1 MRSVRRW
8 TWLACTLIP
17 AIAVACQ
24 TPPALRAFDIRP
36 VAPSLTSGSGK
47 AGLDISGAL
56 VLEVSVR
63 GPAAEISR
71 AGSDP
76 LQPNLIW
83 HVVEGDCAA
92 WREPGVETRHQ
103 VLYRW
108 TPVPAKADAMDFRTV
123 IAASYLGDLSRPH
136 ALAAFRNGGGG
147 PQYACGDIPPLPG

>member
-1 MRSVRRW
+1 MRRLTS
-8 TWLACTLIP
+8 LACIFL
-17 AIAVACQ
+17 AASAFACQ
-24 TPPALRAFDIRP
+24 AQPALRTFDIRA

-47 AGLDISGAL
+47 VGLDRSGAL

-71 AGSDP
+71 AGTDP

-92 WREPGVETRHQ
+92 WREPGVESRHQ
-103 VLYRW
+103 VLSKW
-108 TPVPAKADAMDFRTV
+108 TPIPAHADALEFRTT
-123 IAASYLGDLSRPH
+123 IAAGDLDDLSRPH

-147 PQYACGDIPPLPG
+147 PLYACGDLPSLSR